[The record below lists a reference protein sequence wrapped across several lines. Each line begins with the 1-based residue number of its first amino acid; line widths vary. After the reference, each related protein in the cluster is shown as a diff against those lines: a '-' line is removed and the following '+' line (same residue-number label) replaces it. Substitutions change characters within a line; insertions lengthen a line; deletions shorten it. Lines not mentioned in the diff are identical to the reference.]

1 MRELQIIYL
10 SRFWNFP
17 THRISHVFLSSSFLS
32 CRRRSC
38 FWSLISRDRR
48 KRLSGRPAPS
58 SERERPRAT
67 GHGHVRAAATIRV
80 RGLPLPTAHPRCPAR
95 SASCELSR
103 ARGSTSRRRYSATVL
118 RLRAPRRWT
127 VGLSGRPRNT
137 NFCVNVQSSADVPIL
152 NAL

>member
-80 RGLPLPTAHPRCPAR
+80 RGLPLPTG
-95 SASCELSR
+95 

-118 RLRAPRRWT
+118 RLHAPRRWT

-137 NFCVNVQSSADVPIL
+137 NFCVNVQSSADAPIL